1 MENNI
6 TKFGEALIHK
16 FVNEEI
22 MTKAELDNV
31 MSKYVAHVD
40 KRIDRFQNDM
50 DNRIDA
56 LRADVD
62 SRFKQVDKRFEQ
74 IDGQFERIDIR
85 YNWIL
90 GTVLS
95 VGIAIISAIFGA
107 ANFLSKLH

>member
-62 SRFKQVDKRFEQ
+62 NRFKQ